1 MNKACFL
8 VTVSAILYGFLGVL
22 GIKCME
28 GDLSA
33 SCMLFWRFLIAALW
47 MMLFILRN
55 QSIRKFIEIK
65 PRILIFTIIGSLG
78 YAGASGF
85 FFVASEDTGTG
96 IAMVI
101 FFAYPVIVA
110 LYSWLTQKSSINLVT
125 LAVLL
130 AMMVGLYL
138 LKGPSEQQLAI
149 SGILFALAA
158 AISYAAYIIG
168 SKKYGSN
175 IIDSNILTVVVSL
188 ACSLLFLIIAI
199 ASNSFSIPNSLKTWG
214 YLITFGTL
222 ATAIPIQLMLEGL
235 KHISSVRAS
244 ILSVFEP
251 FVTVFLG
258 VWLLNESITAMQ
270 IIGAV
275 IIMGS
280 SLLIQF
286 QKNL

>member
-8 VTVSAILYGFLGVL
+8 VTLSAILYGFLGFL
-22 GIKCME
+22 GLKCME
-28 GDLSA
+28 GGMSA
-33 SCMLFWRFLIAALW
+33 STMLFWRFLVAALW
-47 MMLFILRN
+47 MLIFVIRN
-55 QSIRKFIEIK
+55 QSFRKFYEMK
-65 PRILIFTIIGSLG
+65 PKILFFTIIGSLG

-110 LYSWLTQKSSINLVT
+110 LYSWLTKKST
-125 LAVLL
+125 LNIFTFAVLL
-130 AMMVGLYL
+130 AMLLGLYL
-138 LKGPSEQQLAI
+138 LKGPSEQQLAL

-158 AISYAAYIIG
+158 AISYAGYIIG

-188 ACSLLFLIIAI
+188 SCALLFLIIALT
-199 ASNSFSIPNSLKTWG
+199 SNSFSFPNTLKTWG

-251 FVTVFLG
+251 LVTVFLG

-270 IIGAV
+270 VVGAV

-286 QKNL
+286 QRNL